1 MQNWDLA
8 LYHLVMLIQPNRP
21 IPPSLL
27 YNPPP
32 QRNLICARN
41 GRLILSEGFKKK
53 KKYTTCSQVQIFWGT
68 PPKRNNQNNQK
79 VKKVPKTWY
88 SILEPFQIQG
98 RERCKVENIW
108 IFSNFQK
115 GPIPRLAAGQQP
127 CCCCCSWDRAT
138 KSAPRDTSPR
148 ALSWV
153 HLSLPLLF
161 SFAPFPTPQR
171 YQRDLARPRLR
182 CSCWGQDQSPEWS

>member
-8 LYHLVMLIQPNRP
+8 LYHFVMLIQPNRP
-21 IPPSLL
+21 TPRP
-27 YNPPP
+27 YPTPAP
-32 QRNLICARN
+32 QNLICARN
-41 GRLILSEGFKKK
+41 GRLFYLKASKKR
-53 KKYTTCSQVQIFWGT
+53 YTTCSQVQIFWGI
-68 PPKRNNQNNQK
+68 PQKRNNQNNQK

-98 RERCKVENIW
+98 RERCKVENIR

-115 GPIPRLAAGQQP
+115 GPIPQLAAGQQVDP
-127 CCCCCSWDRAT
+127 CCCSWDRVT
-138 KSAPRDTSPR
+138 KSAARDTSPR
-148 ALSWV
+148 ALSWM

-171 YQRDLARPRLR
+171 YQRDLARPHLH
-182 CSCWGQDQSPEWS
+182 CSCWGRGQSPEWS